1 MGSDLPE
8 HSPADEKSGFLNPAG
23 HLDGPHRKAT
33 RSQRPAGVNQIR
45 KEVKSMNK
53 HFFELPKAVKRAVWA
68 ALMAEWAK
76 KKAANLTTG

>member
-1 MGSDLPE
+1 M
-8 HSPADEKSGFLNPAG
+8 
-23 HLDGPHRKAT
+23 LDMLHESCYDVAT
-33 RSQRPAGVNQIR
+33 AKETPQNR

-76 KKAANLTTG
+76 KKAANRTTG